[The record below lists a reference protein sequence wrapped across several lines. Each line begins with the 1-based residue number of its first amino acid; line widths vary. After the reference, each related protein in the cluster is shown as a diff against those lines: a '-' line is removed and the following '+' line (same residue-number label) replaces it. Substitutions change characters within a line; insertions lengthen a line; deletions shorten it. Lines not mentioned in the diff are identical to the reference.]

1 MIETTHVTLRTDL
14 YCCSRLSGLIAVP
27 ELPLRIDNLAYPLL
41 LLSIE
46 NRLQRTV
53 PGVEN
58 FAGQEDPHYDLHLCE
73 ATFGFAVVDEVRL
86 RISSFVQ
93 PDPESAGGFYVVE
106 TRNAPS
112 MSVAIRP
119 LKVLVAHVPG
129 LLRGMIVTA
138 DRVDGL
144 SSILSA
150 ESPEGEKV
158 ARSSVCT
165 LQCGMSFES
174 IAATSRPRLTLT
186 RLHGRSCIASSP
198 AGSLLSQALVKPAR
212 GHRSSPATAMAQK
225 ASA

>member
-1 MIETTHVTLRTDL
+1 MPSYEALTATAAQVTLQIRL

-41 LLSIE
+41 LLSVE

-93 PDPESAGGFYVVE
+93 PDPKASGGFCV
-106 TRNAPS
+106 RQANRPI
-112 MSVAIRP
+112 SVSRIP
-119 LKVLVAHVPG
+119 TLKVLVAHVPG

-158 ARSSVCT
+158 AKSSVCT
-165 LQCGMSFES
+165 LGHGIRIES
-174 IAATSRPRLTLT
+174 LAIMRQFQTVTHQVARA
-186 RLHGRSCIASSP
+186 
-198 AGSLLSQALVKPAR
+198 LLS
-212 GHRSSPATAMAQK
+212 
-225 ASA
+225 